1 MHHVATSLN
10 EKFTATTIFFFCQ
23 NSRLKLL
30 RKLALIFMA
39 RNEWAVLEILITVMP
54 TSYQNS
60 EA

>member
-10 EKFTATTIFFFCQ
+10 EKFTATTISFFCQ
-23 NSRLKLL
+23 NSRPKLL

-60 EA
+60 ET